1 MRKKDFRYIYYTY
14 KREKSGNVDYEVLSD
29 VLTVG
34 LGMVLPYLTDKE
46 KIVE

>member
-1 MRKKDFRYIYYTY
+1 MRNKDFRYICYTY
-14 KREKSGNVDYEVLSD
+14 KHEKSGNVDYEVLSD

-34 LGMVLPYLTDKE
+34 VGMVLPYLTDKE